1 MDTEAA
7 RVARSAIPALRG
19 ATVLPSSPCH
29 ESPMKRWPRVLV
41 FWILTALGPNLSGA
55 NTLPQD
61 AIRQKAKSAVWLV
74 IATDTLAGYQ
84 SRGSGF
90 VLDRHGHVVTNE
102 HVVRGANHFEL
113 VQDDRRLKADL
124 MWEYPWEDKYRDLAI
139 LKTRE
144 PLTNVEPI
152 ELALSNPLDG
162 VPDVYA
168 YGFPMVSEE
177 HDPNY
182 DQRQAHIREKD
193 YRPRLTGS
201 DGTIRREFE
210 KGDQIV
216 HHSASTSRG
225 SSGGPLFDAC
235 GRVIGVNSFTAAAQ
249 VFKDGNE
256 QKIETREG
264 NNWAVFAGVL
274 TQEIDK
280 KPELQVEYNATLE
293 KCLAADSDGSD
304 RISGSVIHVD
314 RGGVGERRDTI
325 MTVNLSDLN
334 LGMIFVVLL
343 AGAILCVVA
352 IRAQRGSRS
361 RRPVLTVLA
370 ILLGIGVFALL
381 LSSRDGDGPGM
392 SEQAV
397 GVPKVQSFAVHNR
410 SGEGISQIGV
420 KPHGAHSWKKV
431 SLPWILESVTTHR
444 LPEHGYE
451 SLCRFDIHIVGV
463 ELDHYAFDQDLCSD
477 DAVVVPPYRP
487 FRIDTVPPN
496 ASLTVKNSDGRIVWR
511 VEDGPMSP
519 PPNPRLPYG
528 HYKVMVEADG
538 YDPLKREATVV
549 HRATSGHWEVPLCR
563 PPSEIA
569 GPEADAVARDEY
581 FLDCESDSECPQ
593 MVVVPAGCLQMAGHD
608 NGRVSIGEPFAVGK
622 FEVTYEQWDACV
634 DDKESRCEKKG
645 EDGMTVGRA
654 SRKEGGIR
662 GGPAV
667 NVSWQDAQNYV
678 EWLRKET
685 GKSYRLLSE
694 SEWEYAARAGTDTK
708 YAWGDAVGV
717 GKANCRGCGAKL
729 GKKLR
734 PVGSFEANKWKL
746 HDMYGNVQEWVED
759 CFRGSATP
767 EPRYAEQPRDGTPWK
782 RDGCSRRVVRGGSF
796 RSPPDDLRAGVRR
809 WRNEGQ
815 RGPATGFRVARSLEQ

>member
-1 MDTEAA
+1 
-7 RVARSAIPALRG
+7 
-19 ATVLPSSPCH
+19 
-29 ESPMKRWPRVLV
+29 MKRWPRVLV

-61 AIRQKAKSAVWLV
+61 AIRQKAKSTAWLV

-124 MWEYPWEDKYRDLAI
+124 IWDYPWEDKYRDLAI
-139 LKTRE
+139 LKIRE
-144 PLTNVEPI
+144 PLTNVEPV

-182 DQRQAHIREKD
+182 DQRQAHIRDKD

-201 DGTIRREFE
+201 DGTIGREFE

-216 HHSASTSRG
+216 HHSASISRG

-235 GRVIGVNSFTAAAQ
+235 GRVIGVNSFTAAGQ
-249 VFKDGNE
+249 VFKDGDE
-256 QKIETREG
+256 DKIETREG
-264 NNWAVFAGVL
+264 NHWAVFAGVL

-334 LGMIFVVLL
+334 VGMIFVVLL
-343 AGAILCVVA
+343 AGVILCVVA
-352 IRAQRGSRS
+352 IRALRGSRS
-361 RRPVLTVLA
+361 GRPVLAVLA
-370 ILLGIGVFALL
+370 VLLGVGVFALL

-397 GVPKVQSFAVHNR
+397 GTQIGDVVPKVQSFTVHNR
-410 SGEGISQIGV
+410 SGEGISQIDV
-420 KPHGAHSWKKV
+420 KPHAAHSWKKV
-431 SLPWILESVTTHR
+431 SRPWILAKR
-444 LPEHGYE
+444 YDLPLLEHGYGNR
-451 SLCRFDIHIVGV
+451 CRFDIHIVGA

-487 FRIDTVPPN
+487 FLIDTVPLN
-496 ASLTVKNSDGRIVWR
+496 ALLTVESSDGRIVWR

-519 PPNPRLPYG
+519 PAPRLRYG
-528 HYKVMVEADG
+528 DYKVKATADG
-538 YDPLKREATVV
+538 YIPMREETVV
-549 HRATSGHWEVPLCR
+549 HHATSGPWAVTLCKPQLPL
-563 PPSEIA
+563 SEIA
-569 GPEADAVARDEY
+569 GFEAAATLRAGY

-593 MVVVPAGCLQMAGHD
+593 MVVVPAGCVFMAGEEE
-608 NGRVSIGEPFAVGK
+608 GRVSIGEPFAVGK
-622 FEVTYEQWDACV
+622 YEVTYEQWEACV
-634 DDKESRCEKKG
+634 DDDKFGLCEERGK
-645 EDGMTVGRA
+645 DGVRVG
-654 SRKEGGIR
+654 KEGRTR
-662 GGPAV
+662 GRPAV
-667 NVSWQDAQNYV
+667 NVSWQDAQRYV

-685 GKSYRLLSE
+685 GKGYRLLSE
-694 SEWEYAARAGTDTK
+694 SEWEYAARAEAYTE
-708 YAWGDAVGV
+708 YAWGDDIGV
-717 GKANCRGCGAKL
+717 GKANCYRCGSEWDRKL
-729 GKKLR
+729 A
-734 PVGSFEANKWKL
+734 PVGSFPKNKWRL
-746 HDMYGNVQEWVED
+746 HDMYGNVWEWVED
-759 CFRGSATP
+759 CFRGSAMP
-767 EPRYAEQPRDGTPWK
+767 KPSRYAEQPRDGTPWK
-782 RDGCSRRVVRGGSF
+782 SDGCSRHVVRGGFFFSQ
-796 RSPPDDLRAGVRR
+796 PHNLKAGVRW
-809 WRNEGQ
+809 WRNEEQ
-815 RGPATGFRVARSLEQ
+815 REPATGFRVARSLEQ